1 MSLFSAVL
9 TIHVLSVLVLIA
21 GLSFEAL
28 ILFRVRRSSTAAEAA
43 GWIGLVPG
51 PKLKLMGLG
60 SAIVLLLTGIYMT
73 TLLSGWSLVWP
84 RFAVAT
90 VIVIS
95 PIAAFFGKQ
104 MMLLHQDC
112 AQDCAAGKMDE
123 AELRRRLLNPKMK
136 TAFAVKTALI
146 LGLVLLMT
154 TRPGMTGALI
164 ILLGALVVGFA
175 WASRGS
181 KGTPTPQSAMSTAK
195 S

>member
-1 MSLFSAVL
+1 MNLFSTVL

-60 SAIVLLLTGIYMT
+60 SAIILLLTGIYMT
-73 TLLSGWSLVWP
+73 TLLTAWSLAWP
-84 RFAVAT
+84 KFAVVT
-90 VIVIS
+90 VILITPV
-95 PIAAFFGKQ
+95 AAFFGKQ

-112 AQDCAAGKMDE
+112 AAGKLE
-123 AELRRRLLNPKMK
+123 ETELRRRLLNSKMK
-136 TAFAVKTALI
+136 TAFAIKTALI

-154 TRPGMTGALI
+154 TKPGMTGSLI
-164 ILLGALVVGFA
+164 ILLGVLVVGFA
-175 WASRGS
+175 WASRNS
-181 KGTPTPQSAMSTAK
+181 KNTPTSQSAMSTAK

>member
-1 MSLFSAVL
+1 MSLFSTVL

-60 SAIVLLLTGIYMT
+60 SAIILLLTGIYMT

-112 AQDCAAGKMDE
+112 ATGKMDE
-123 AELRRRLLNPKMK
+123 TELRRRLLNPKMK
-136 TAFAVKTALI
+136 TAFAIKTALI
-146 LGLVLLMT
+146 FGLVLLMT
-154 TRPGMTGALI
+154 TRPGMTGALT

>member
-1 MSLFSAVL
+1 MSLFSTVL

-60 SAIVLLLTGIYMT
+60 SAIILLLTGIYMT
-73 TLLSGWSLVWP
+73 THLTAWSLVWP
-84 RFAVAT
+84 KFAVVT

-95 PIAAFFGKQ
+95 PIAVFFGKQ

-112 AQDCAAGKMDE
+112 AAGKLEE

-136 TAFAVKTALI
+136 TAFAIKTALI

-154 TRPGMTGALI
+154 TQPGMTGALI

-181 KGTPTPQSAMSTAK
+181 KNTPTSQSAMSTAK